1 MKKYLF
7 QPVLALVLGAGL
19 ISAQEAPKSAPARA
33 SNPPGAQPSPL
44 LDPKVARKAAR
55 AITAE
60 KYPDAKTVLVSKH
73 VRTEYETNGAFAAVT
88 EEYTKVLTEEGRREA
103 RSSSFRFNSFY
114 GGFRLLA
121 VQVIKPD
128 GKVID
133 HDPKQISKE
142 QIDRAQ
148 ASANIFDPNNKVVEA
163 SVPGL
168 EVGDVVRVFSQ
179 QWETVPRFVG
189 TYSDFNSL
197 EGTTPIVRA
206 TYEFIAPK
214 EKPLRSKVV
223 LAEVPGTV

>member
-7 QPVLALVLGAGL
+7 QPVLAFVLGAGL
-19 ISAQEAPKSAPARA
+19 ISGQEAPKSAPARA
-33 SNPPGAQPSPL
+33 SHPPGAQPSPL
-44 LDPKVARKAAR
+44 LDPKVAREAAR

-121 VQVIKPD
+121 VQVIKPA

-133 HDPKQISKE
+133 HDPEKISKQ

-148 ASANIFDPNNKVVEA
+148 VSMNIFDPNN
-163 SVPGL
+163 
-168 EVGDVVRVFSQ
+168 
-179 QWETVPRFVG
+179 
-189 TYSDFNSL
+189 
-197 EGTTPIVRA
+197 
-206 TYEFIAPK
+206 
-214 EKPLRSKVV
+214 
-223 LAEVPGTV
+223 